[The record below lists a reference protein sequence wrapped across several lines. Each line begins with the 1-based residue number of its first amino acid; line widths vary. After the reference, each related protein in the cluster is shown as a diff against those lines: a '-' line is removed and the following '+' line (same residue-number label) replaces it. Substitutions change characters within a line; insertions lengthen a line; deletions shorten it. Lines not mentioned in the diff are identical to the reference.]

1 MLFAPAFWVFTF
13 FLALPCLAQSV
24 PFTATGQITLPAVAP
39 APAVTPPAAVPGQIS
54 IAGYGALCDGVA
66 DDTAAIQAAWNAGAA
81 LGLNVN
87 LSGVGKTCKISSL
100 TMPPVVQAGEGVLP
114 PVASMLIGD
123 GPNSVTLLSTAL
135 GSACAITITTP
146 YASFQPNGEMG
157 GFTLAQSVPQNG
169 KGICLNQVTKFG
181 LRNVF
186 IYGFGVGVSALDT
199 INLSFRDSVL
209 TANLVGVFGET
220 AGNSHPNAWTIERNI
235 FNGSAQYAIELIHPD
250 QINILNNTFESNGT
264 VLSMSPASIFIDGM
278 PIDGAFGANIQGNY
292 FENDASE
299 AIAIVPTSGDA
310 RGAFNIS
317 NNTFVRLSGN
327 ENQMIYVG
335 NTSPIITITLFAN
348 GFLDAGSY
356 ALGSKPY
363 ISLQNPT
370 TPSVNISCLGNIYNV
385 QSSMPAACQ
394 VPAVIF
400 QQ

>member
-1 MLFAPAFWVFTF
+1 MP
-13 FLALPCLAQSV
+13 S
-24 PFTATGQITLPAVAP
+24 
-39 APAVTPPAAVPGQIS
+39 QIS
-54 IAGYGALCDGVA
+54 IAGYGAICDGVA

-87 LSGVGKTCKISSL
+87 ISGVGKTCKISSL
-100 TMPPVVQAGEGVLP
+100 TMPTAVQAGEGVLP

-146 YASFQPNGEMG
+146 YASFQPNGEIG
-157 GFTLAQSVPQNG
+157 GFTLAQSAPQNG
-169 KGICLNQVTKFG
+169 KGICLNQVTKLG

-199 INLSFRDSVL
+199 VNLSLRDSVL